1 MDVGRNRRDGW
12 KEMEGGREN
21 DDEVR
26 REERDKGEGRGG
38 NRGGLHR
45 GWSAVR
51 SDRTG
56 ADVKKSLLPTPTCAR
71 GRGDKITSLSLQH
84 RPKKYVGEVS

>member
-1 MDVGRNRRDGW
+1 MLEEIAAMDGW
-12 KEMEGGREN
+12 REGRREN

-26 REERDKGEGRGG
+26 REERDKGEGRGD
-38 NRGGLHR
+38 RGGLHR

-51 SDRTG
+51 CDRTG

-71 GRGDKITSLSLQH
+71 GRGDKITSLSLPAQAE
-84 RPKKYVGEVS
+84 K